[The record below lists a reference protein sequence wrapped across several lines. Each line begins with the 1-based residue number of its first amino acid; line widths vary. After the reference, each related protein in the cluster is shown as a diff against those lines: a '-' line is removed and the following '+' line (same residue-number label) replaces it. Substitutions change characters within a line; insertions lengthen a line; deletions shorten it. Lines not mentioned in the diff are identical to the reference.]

1 MKNPS
6 VVRLIPPGFTCDNSA
21 LNVLDWIPVPIKN
34 LNLILSFTYTSSFT
48 LCLKVI
54 CLIFCQGSL
63 MTEQYL
69 KQVQHNLLKVSVH
82 VQYIIQSSLTQNY
95 RYSSAFSACIVQS

>member
-6 VVRLIPPGFTCDNSA
+6 VVRLIPPGFTCDDLA

-82 VQYIIQSSLTQNY
+82 VQYIIQSSLTQ
-95 RYSSAFSACIVQS
+95 

>member
-1 MKNPS
+1 MFDFLS
-6 VVRLIPPGFTCDNSA
+6 RQF
-21 LNVLDWIPVPIKN
+21 NVQMN
-34 LNLILSFTYTSSFT
+34 MS
-48 LCLKVI
+48 
-54 CLIFCQGSL
+54 
-63 MTEQYL
+63 EQYL